1 MLFIILYYFNV
12 IGFRIDV
19 ISITEGAPEIDPV
32 LEVASSVIQN
42 IDDVPIL
49 ILSDEQFTQEGLVNS
64 VQISINLED
73 LENIVDFSNIISGLY
88 NKILLSYFYLM
99 YLIRKYQFYNNPPY
113 MYYKFR

>member
-1 MLFIILYYFNV
+1 MAGCEESHLTWCIDFINIIDTLLINLYK
-12 IGFRIDV
+12 
-19 ISITEGAPEIDPV
+19 ISIIITEGAPEIDPV

-88 NKILLSYFYLM
+88 NKIL
-99 YLIRKYQFYNNPPY
+99 
-113 MYYKFR
+113 